1 MTIKDASG
9 RRIGEVRDRGDKQ
22 VLFDGSGRLL
32 GEYDPGSNTTRD
44 SHGRRVGT
52 GNLLTTLL

>member
-1 MTIKDASG
+1 MTIK
-9 RRIGEVRDRGDKQ
+9 EVRDRGDKQ